1 MTEKYGIPDYKKMYP
16 DASEEVIAELRRTE
30 RKIRYQEHD
39 LKINGYEINQEEKIV
54 INIPCREDS
63 LERLVEMNKQFVN
76 GQPSVEDE
84 VFRKIMSEHLHRAF
98 RMLSIEEQDLIH
110 RLYFKK
116 QSEREAAYQLGISQ
130 NAINK
135 RRHKILEKL
144 RKNIKNFV

>member
-1 MTEKYGIPDYKKMYP
+1 MVPDKMR
-16 DASEEVIAELRRTE
+16 D
-30 RKIRYQEHD
+30 
-39 LKINGYEINQEEKIV
+39 N
-54 INIPCREDS
+54 
-63 LERLVEMNKQFVN
+63 
-76 GQPSVEDE
+76 
-84 VFRKIMSEHLHRAF
+84 
-98 RMLSIEEQDLIH
+98 SIEEQDLIH